1 MAKKMYQTKL
11 TASWTEADEKHPATH
26 MLLSMKEYEKM
37 CEDIR
42 KANAEAYQA
51 KLDAKQMIESIGKEN
66 AREREQLRK
75 SYEADHDYQWS
86 LLDIQEKEIKRLEE
100 LNKDL
105 LRVAR
110 ERANAERKMMPKKE
124 RSGYKLIKSGATQK
138 KIGYNKNTGAQYG
151 YAWETVLECPYR
163 ADIPLNEIG
172 REIFKE
178 LKEKVLPGMGAKGY
192 GLKDDDGGLWKGDYG
207 EACKVASEIGMAV
220 VFDYD
225 FSVNMR
231 SRPYRW
237 LITLV
242 TTSST
247 TVSEDLMG

>member
-1 MAKKMYQTKL
+1 MVRRVYQTKIIGTWL
-11 TASWTEADEKHPATH
+11 DEDEKHDATH
-26 MLLSMKEYEKM
+26 VLVPVKEFNKL
-37 CEDIR
+37 EDDVR

-75 SYEADHDYQWS
+75 GYEAEHDYQWS
-86 LLDIQEKEIKRLEE
+86 LLDIQEKEIKRLEG

-124 RSGYKLIKSGATQK
+124 RSGYRLIKSGATRK
-138 KIGYNKNTGAQYG
+138 KIGYNKNTGVKYG
-151 YAWETVLECPYR
+151 YAWETILECPYK
-163 ADIPLNEIG
+163 ADIPLKEIA

-225 FSVNMR
+225 FSVNTR